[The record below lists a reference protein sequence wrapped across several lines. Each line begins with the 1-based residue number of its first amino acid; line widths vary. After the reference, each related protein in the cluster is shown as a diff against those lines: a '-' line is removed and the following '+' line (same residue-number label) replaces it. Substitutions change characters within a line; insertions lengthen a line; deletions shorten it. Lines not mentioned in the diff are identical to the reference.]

1 MAITIE
7 IVSHG
12 RKIKAAK
19 GRTLADV
26 LLEAGIPMSLYCR
39 QRGLCGRCFV
49 EILEGPRPPLQDREK
64 RLLALRGLSPDHRLA
79 CLYAIE
85 SSLRVSVPESS
96 TLGRMSILSW
106 GVEGATVF
114 DPAIKKYF
122 LEPAKPD
129 LSSPVSFSESLA
141 SALKIPR
148 PRASLDMLGRLAEMM
163 EQVQPQ
169 FTAVLHEDAE
179 ILALEPGNTTSRVFG
194 LAVDMGTTTLVMDL
208 VDLGTGKVMDSE
220 TAVNSQSSYGADV
233 VSRISLVFVEPAKVG
248 QVREAVIKDLNRMLH
263 ALLERNGLPA
273 SDVYEVVVA
282 GNTAMNHLFLG
293 TPIKSLALAP
303 FNAVFSVLP
312 PVPARDLGLEI
323 NPNGRVYIAP
333 NIKSFVGGDIAAGLM
348 ASGFLD
354 RRGTLLYMDLGTNG
368 EIVLKKNDDIWATS
382 TAAGPAFEGMN
393 ISHGMLALS
402 GAIYRAENN
411 DGLKLFTID
420 DRPARGICG
429 TGLIDIVAAG
439 RARGLITAQGAVTS
453 AGKKIPLTPDIALD
467 QKDVRELQLA
477 AAAIKSGVKMMLAS
491 AGLDPADLEALFIA
505 GAFGNY
511 LNIARA
517 ASLGLLPSIEPRK
530 ITFLGNA
537 SLAGARVLLISLET
551 RHRLESLV
559 GGIRHFSLASQ
570 PSFQDTFIASLE
582 FAPWG

>member
-1 MAITIE
+1 MAITVE
-7 IVSHG
+7 IVSHS

-19 GRTLADV
+19 GRTLADI

-39 QRGLCGRCFV
+39 QRGLCGKCLV
-49 EILEGPRPPLQDREK
+49 EILDGPRPPLQDREK
-64 RLLALRGLSPDHRLA
+64 KLLELRGLSPDHRLA

-85 SSLRVSVPESS
+85 RSIRVSVPESS
-96 TLGRMSILSW
+96 TLGKMSILSW
-106 GVEGATVF
+106 GVESAAVF

-122 LEPAKPD
+122 LEPVKPD
-129 LSSPVSFSESLA
+129 LSSPESFWDSLE

-148 PRASLDMLGRLAEMM
+148 PRASLHLLGRLADLM
-163 EQVQPQ
+163 EQAQPRL
-169 FTAVLHEDAE
+169 TAVLHEDAE
-179 ILALEPGNTTSRVFG
+179 ILALEPGDTTSRVFG

-208 VDLGTGKVMDSE
+208 VDLGTGRVVDSE
-220 TAVNSQSSYGADV
+220 TALNSQSSYGADV
-233 VSRISLVFVEPAKVG
+233 VSRISLVIVEPAEVDR
-248 QVREAVIKDLNRMLH
+248 VREAVVKDLNRMLR
-263 ALLERNGLPA
+263 ALLERSGLAP

-293 TPIKSLALAP
+293 IPVKSLALAP
-303 FNAVFSVLP
+303 FNAAFSVLP
-312 PVPARDLGLEI
+312 PLPARDLGLETDAQ
-323 NPNGRVYIAP
+323 GRVYIAP

-393 ISHGMLALS
+393 ISHGMLALP
-402 GAIYRAENN
+402 GAIYRAEDN
-411 DGLKLFTID
+411 DGLKLYTID
-420 DRPARGICG
+420 DRPPRGICG
-429 TGLIDIVAAG
+429 TGLIDIVAVG
-439 RARGLITAQGAVTS
+439 RARGLITAQGAITA

-477 AAAIKSGVKMMLAS
+477 AAAIKSGVKMMLA
-491 AGLDPADLEALFIA
+491 ACGLTAADLDGLFIA

-511 LNIARA
+511 LNIAKA
-517 ASLGLLPSIEPRK
+517 ASLGLLPSIDPRK

-551 RHRLESLV
+551 RRRLESLV

-570 PSFQDTFIASLE
+570 PSFQDTFIGSLE